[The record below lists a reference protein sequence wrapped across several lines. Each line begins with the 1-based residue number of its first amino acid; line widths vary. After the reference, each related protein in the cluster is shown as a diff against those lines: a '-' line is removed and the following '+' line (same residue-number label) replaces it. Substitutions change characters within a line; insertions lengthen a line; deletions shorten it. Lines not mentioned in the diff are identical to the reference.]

1 MTRYAFL
8 ATAALVGAV
17 AGAPSVYAQGSRTS
31 PVLLEPLDWGPNAAW
46 RRRAGRVRAE
56 RLQWL
61 RQGDLGSL
69 NAAGANRPGGPLRV
83 LGGALQSAVLGAFH
97 VPVVV
102 IAYRDRNVQYP
113 VAQFQCLLFSRL
125 PMVCGNPG
133 DRPYSV
139 TTYYEELSQ
148 HRITLD
154 GTVLPVARMDS
165 NAAFY
170 TDGCNG
176 FSIAGRTTCPAR
188 PINRMALMMVAA
200 LDSVSLRPGG
210 DTLWSQF
217 DNDGSDGVPN
227 SGDDDGVV
235 DFVDFLQPEIGGE
248 CVRLDPPPTG
258 VWSHRFII
266 AGWMG
271 GVPASARP
279 ANVGPDG
286 MYITRT
292 PRRGPTGQ
300 PIVVGGQIQYIR
312 VNDYTIQ
319 SQLGGA
325 TACDAATIMGIGTIA
340 HETGHAFGLP
350 DLYDTSGGTQ
360 GIGGW
365 GLMGSGNYARPYS
378 PSSFDPWSLLVLG
391 WATVDTL
398 GSSRTVTT
406 GPRLLTDTIFY
417 ARTDNPDDF
426 LLVEHRA
433 AVRSDTAQMNPA
445 LPDGCPPPLGSSI
458 GGLGFCAK
466 SPGLLLWLINQ
477 PKVTGA
483 TPGNSVNTGQVHGV
497 ALLQADGLNQLRVP
511 GSNNRGDR
519 GDAFPGSTGNPR
531 FGLLGAPSARSNTG
545 EFIGFILDRIGPLPG
560 GSISFRFT
568 RRKPSLIAVTGGAL
582 IRVKPPQLRQ
592 KMREILSAY
601 PVQPEAQHRKRIT
614 KFMGLKI
621 ITLRPVMQM
630 IYRYYN
636 SKGLNYE
643 DSLANKVR
651 DVAAPAGD
659 KTVPRNA
666 NAKIRFQPSAT
677 MLWLM
682 NRRLARFELRQ
693 IDERRR
699 KGETLTKLLG
709 DAVVLPAQANAHH
722 DYWVYPL
729 LVSNPEKF
737 IDALRAE
744 GFDAAGLPRS
754 QHIAEPADRPE
765 LKPVTAA
772 AVMRDLIVVPCY
784 DTMPDREIERLAA
797 VVKKVAAT
805 VPARKEQ

>member
-1 MTRYAFL
+1 MWVRTQLKIGWDDLMAGLL
-8 ATAALVGAV
+8 ASYRKLDREAERRKAESYFDSSGDMVAAYSVRSGFDLLIQALGLKPGDEVIFSALNVRVMVRIVKDLGLVPVPVDLDV
-17 AGAPSVYAQGSRTS
+17 AHAAPSI
-31 PVLLEPLDWGPNAAW
+31 
-46 RRRAGRVRAE
+46 E
-56 RLQWL
+56 RLEKAITP
-61 RQGDLGSL
+61 RSKVFV
-69 NAAGANRPGGPLRV
+69 AA
-83 LGGALQSAVLGAFH
+83 H
-97 VPVVV
+97 
-102 IAYRDRNVQYP
+102 
-113 VAQFQCLLFSRL
+113 LF
-125 PMVCGNPG
+125 G
-133 DRPYSV
+133 
-139 TTYYEELSQ
+139 
-148 HRITLD
+148 
-154 GTVLPVARMDS
+154 ARMD
-165 NAAFY
+165 
-170 TDGCNG
+170 
-176 FSIAGRTTCPAR
+176 
-188 PINRMALMMVAA
+188 
-200 LDSVSLRPGG
+200 
-210 DTLWSQF
+210 
-217 DNDGSDGVPN
+217 
-227 SGDDDGVV
+227 
-235 DFVDFLQPEIGGE
+235 
-248 CVRLDPPPTG
+248 LDPL
-258 VWSHRFII
+258 F
-266 AGWMG
+266 
-271 GVPASARP
+271 
-279 ANVGPDG
+279 
-286 MYITRT
+286 
-292 PRRGPTGQ
+292 
-300 PIVVGGQIQYIR
+300 
-312 VNDYTIQ
+312 
-319 SQLGGA
+319 
-325 TACDAATIMGIGTIA
+325 
-340 HETGHAFGLP
+340 AF
-350 DLYDTSGGTQ
+350 
-360 GIGGW
+360 
-365 GLMGSGNYARPYS
+365 
-378 PSSFDPWSLLVLG
+378 
-391 WATVDTL
+391 
-398 GSSRTVTT
+398 
-406 GPRLLTDTIFY
+406 
-417 ARTDNPDDF
+417 
-426 LLVEHRA
+426 
-433 AVRSDTAQMNPA
+433 
-445 LPDGCPPPLGSSI
+445 
-458 GGLGFCAK
+458 AK
-466 SPGLLLWLINQ
+466 SRGL
-477 PKVTGA
+477 VTVEDDA
-483 TPGNSVNTGQVHGV
+483 
-497 ALLQADGLNQLRVP
+497 QAFNGRDYP
-511 GSNNRGDR
+511 GSPMADVCMYSFG
-519 GDAFPGSTGNPR
+519 PIKTSTA
-531 FGLLGAPSARSNTG
+531 L
-545 EFIGFILDRIGPLPG
+545 
-560 GSISFRFT
+560 
-568 RRKPSLIAVTGGAL
+568 GGAL